1 MSDYET
7 SQKIRNLAVGIFVI
21 IGLVALGWLIFKFGD
36 LPALVTKLKSFDI
49 YVQFASAPGAQ
60 ANTPVQFCG
69 YQIGR
74 ITAVQPPQLR
84 DELLNGQNT
93 GRRFHQIL
101 VTISI
106 DKKYT
111 NIPADS
117 KIKLMARSYGSSFIQ
132 IIPPSNTS
140 AVRQGQAHL
149 EMPDPNFR
157 KEWPS
162 PETKF
167 LVAGMLLQGSTSAA
181 NDIIPEETMLKL
193 NKFVTDLNILINN
206 TNDII
211 GDPNN
216 KKNIADT
223 LSNFNKTA
231 EQASQ
236 SLKQLESFLAAGTA
250 TSEELNR
257 TVVQLTAILEKVDTG
272 VGSASKFVNDPKFYE
287 SLLES
292 SKQLQLLL
300 EEARQLI
307 EKLKKEGVKF
317 KL

>member
-1 MSDYET
+1 VSDYET

-21 IGLVALGWLIFKFGD
+21 LGLSALGWLIFKFGD
-36 LPALVTKLKSFDI
+36 LPAFVTKLKSFDI

-69 YQIGR
+69 YQVGR

-106 DKKYT
+106 DKKYS

-132 IIPPSNTS
+132 IIPPDNSTIEQS
-140 AVRQGQAHL
+140 
-149 EMPDPNFR
+149 DP
-157 KEWPS
+157 K
-162 PETKF
+162 ETKF
-167 LVAGMLLQGSTSAA
+167 LVAGLLLQGSTSVT
-181 NDIIPEETMLKL
+181 NDIIPEETLLKL

-216 KKNIADT
+216 KKNIAET

-257 TVVQLTAILEKVDTG
+257 TVAQLTVILEKVDSG
-272 VGSASKFVNDPKFYE
+272 VGSASKFVNDPRFYE
-287 SLLES
+287 SLLEN
-292 SKQLQLLL
+292 SKQLKLLL
-300 EEARQLI
+300 EDARDMV
-307 EKLKKEGVKF
+307 EKLKKKY
-317 KL
+317 KLL

>member
-1 MSDYET
+1 VSDYET

-21 IGLVALGWLIFKFGD
+21 AGLSALGWLIFKFGD
-36 LPALVTKLKSFDI
+36 LPSFVTKLKSFDI

-60 ANTPVQFCG
+60 LGTPVQFCG
-69 YQIGR
+69 YQVGS
-74 ITAVQPPQLR
+74 ITAVRPPQLR
-84 DELLNGQNT
+84 DELLNGQKT
-93 GRRFHQIL
+93 GRRFHQVL
-101 VTISI
+101 LTISI

-117 KIKLMARSYGSSFIQ
+117 RFKLMVRSYGSSFIQ
-132 IIPPSNTS
+132 IIPPADTS
-140 AVRQGQAHL
+140 L
-149 EMPDPNFR
+149 EQPDPY
-157 KEWPS
+157 
-162 PETKF
+162 F
-167 LVAGMLLQGSTSAA
+167 LVAGLLLQGSTSVA

-193 NKFVTDLNILINN
+193 NKFVTDLNVLINN

-292 SKQLQLLL
+292 SKQLQILI
-300 EEARQLI
+300 EEAR
-307 EKLKKEGVKF
+307 EMVKKLKKEGVKV
-317 KL
+317 L